1 MALVLATTVLG
12 VVRGPTGGGLSHFTA
27 DLVWFFSL
35 ASLIP
40 IGALIASRHPNNPVG
55 WLMAAI
61 GLSEVVSRFSY
72 EYAAYS
78 LVTHPGSLPGGAGA
92 AWLDIARLA
101 TFEEILFAVI
111 PVVMVCLAASLV
123 CLVLRFRR
131 SRGEERQQ
139 LKWVALAAVLG
150 ALNIVLSDLLLGPA
164 GLESRATELVSET
177 IGGPGVFAGAAG
189 VAILKYRLY
198 DIDRII
204 SRTLVYGL
212 LTAFLGAA
220 YFGVVVVLQ
229 TVLGGGVEDSPLA
242 VAGTTLAVAA
252 LFRPARQRI
261 QIVIDRRFNRHRYD
275 TQKTVDAFSTRLRD
289 DVDIDTLATDLLAV
303 VRQTMEPAHASLW
316 LRGSAGTRA
325 GASL

>member
-1 MALVLATTVLG
+1 M
-12 VVRGPTGGGLSHFTA
+12 GLK
-27 DLVWFFSL
+27 
-35 ASLIP
+35 
-40 IGALIASRHPNNPVG
+40 
-55 WLMAAI
+55 
-61 GLSEVVSRFSY
+61 RFRY

>member
-1 MALVLATTVLG
+1 M
-12 VVRGPTGGGLSHFTA
+12 GLK
-27 DLVWFFSL
+27 
-35 ASLIP
+35 
-40 IGALIASRHPNNPVG
+40 
-55 WLMAAI
+55 
-61 GLSEVVSRFSY
+61 RFRY

-204 SRTLVYGL
+204 SAPLSTG
-212 LTAFLGAA
+212 F
-220 YFGVVVVLQ
+220 
-229 TVLGGGVEDSPLA
+229 SPRSS
-242 VAGTTLAVAA
+242 A
-252 LFRPARQRI
+252 LP
-261 QIVIDRRFNRHRYD
+261 
-275 TQKTVDAFSTRLRD
+275 T
-289 DVDIDTLATDLLAV
+289 
-303 VRQTMEPAHASLW
+303 
-316 LRGSAGTRA
+316 SA
-325 GASL
+325 